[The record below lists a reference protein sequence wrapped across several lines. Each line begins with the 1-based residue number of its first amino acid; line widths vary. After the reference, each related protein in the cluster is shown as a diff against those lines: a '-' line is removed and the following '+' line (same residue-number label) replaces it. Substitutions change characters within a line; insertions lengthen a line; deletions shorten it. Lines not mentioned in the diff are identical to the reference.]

1 MTEDEARDWAAA
13 RFDEE
18 VIGRLDRLAAIVER
32 ESQQQNLIARSTLP
46 LIWSRHIVDSL
57 QLIRYA
63 PERGTWLDVGT
74 GAGFP
79 GLVVAAAEPER
90 EVILVEPRRLRAE
103 YLRAATQELNLAHVT
118 VELARVETVNTKAA
132 LISARAVSRVG
143 ALIASAAH
151 CAEKNCIW
159 LLPKGR
165 NALEEVAEARQKW
178 HGVFHVEHSITDP
191 DSSIV
196 VISGVRAR

>member
-1 MTEDEARDWAAA
+1 MTEEEARGWAMA
-13 RFDEE
+13 RFDEG
-18 VIGRLDRLAAIVER
+18 VIRRLDQLAGIVER
-32 ESQQQNLIARSTLP
+32 ESQQQNLIAHSTLP

-63 PERGTWLDVGT
+63 PERGIWLDVGT

-79 GLVVAAAEPER
+79 GLVVAVAEPER
-90 EVILVEPRRLRAE
+90 EIILVEPRRLRAE
-103 YLRAATQELNLAHVT
+103 YLQAAARGLSLPRVT
-118 VELARVETVNTKAA
+118 VALAKVETVAAKAA
-132 LISARAVSRVG
+132 VISARAVSRIG
-143 ALIASAAH
+143 SLIASAAH
-151 CAEKNCIW
+151 CAEKDCIW

-165 NALEEVAEARQKW
+165 NAHEEVADARQKW

-196 VISGVRAR
+196 VARGVRAR

>member
-1 MTEDEARDWAAA
+1 MTEEEARGWAMA
-13 RFDEE
+13 RFDET
-18 VIGRLDRLAAIVER
+18 VIDRLNQLAGIVER

-46 LIWSRHIVDSL
+46 SIWSRHIVDSL

-63 PERGTWLDVGT
+63 PERGAWLDVGT

-79 GLVVAAAEPER
+79 GLVVAVAEPER
-90 EVILVEPRRLRAE
+90 EVILVEPRRLRAD
-103 YLRAATQELNLAHVT
+103 YLKAAAQELSLPNVT
-118 VELARVETVNTKAA
+118 VTLAKVEAVTAKASV
-132 LISARAVSRVG
+132 ISARAVSRIG
-143 ALIASAAH
+143 SLIASAAH
-151 CAEKNCIW
+151 CAGKDCIW

-165 NALEEVAEARQKW
+165 NAREEVAEARQKW

-196 VISGVRAR
+196 VAGGVRAR

>member
-1 MTEDEARDWAAA
+1 MTEEEARGWAAA
-13 RFDEE
+13 RFDDET
-18 VIGRLDRLAAIVER
+18 IGRLNRLVEIVER
-32 ESQQQNLIARSTLP
+32 ESQQQNLVALSTLP
-46 LIWSRHIVDSL
+46 SIWARHVVDSL

-79 GLVVAAAEPER
+79 GLVVAAVEPER
-90 EVILVEPRRLRAE
+90 QVVLIEPRRLRAE
-103 YLRAATQELNLAHVT
+103 YLRAAVRELKLSQVT
-118 VELARVETVNTKAA
+118 VELAKVESVSARAA
-132 LISARAVSRVG
+132 VISARAVSRVG

-165 NALEEVAEARQKW
+165 NAREEVAEARLKW